1 MKLAELMERLDGA
14 VPVRNG
20 IPSAEQRQAA
30 LFDAVEALNHRAPR
44 TKIASLAVV
53 AGQDTYNLPA
63 DFILLIKIDNLAT
76 PEGILISDYG
86 LIPLPASGWSEEYTI
101 SGQAITFYPTPSYST
116 TRRITYAAGHIMDE
130 DDEFADL
137 ARAEGAAILLHAQA
151 ACLTLQANAAAQKAW
166 QYQLGD
172 ERVSME
178 RLSAELREQA
188 RELERQFNVTT
199 ERLSGANAYLVVG

>member
-1 MKLAELMERLDGA
+1 MERLDGA
-14 VPVRNG
+14 VPVRDG

-30 LFDAVEALNHRAPR
+30 LFDGLDALNRRAPR
-44 TKIASLAVV
+44 TKIVSVAVV
-53 AGQDTYNLPA
+53 AGQDIYTLPA

-86 LIPLPASGWSEEYTI
+86 LIPIPASGQTEEYTI
-101 SGQAITFYPTPSYST
+101 SGQTITFYPTPAYNT
-116 TRRITYAAGHIMDE
+116 TRRITYAAGHIMGE
-130 DDEFADL
+130 DDEFTEMS
-137 ARAEGAAILLHAQA
+137 RAEGAAILLHAQA

-199 ERLSGANAYLVVG
+199 ERLGGTNAYLVVG